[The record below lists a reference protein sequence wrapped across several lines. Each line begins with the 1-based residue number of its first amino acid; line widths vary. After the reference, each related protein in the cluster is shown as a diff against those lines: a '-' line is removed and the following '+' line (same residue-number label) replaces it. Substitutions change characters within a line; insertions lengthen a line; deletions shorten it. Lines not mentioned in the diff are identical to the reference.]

1 MAKLTEA
8 DRQLVRELAEQDMNL
23 SATARILELN
33 RYAVDWRLDLIHRET
48 GLNPRCFYD
57 LCELLDLIREE
68 ML

>member
-23 SATARILELN
+23 SATARTLGLN
-33 RYAVDWRLDLIHRET
+33 RYSVDWRLDLIYRET
-48 GLNPRCFYD
+48 GLDARCFYD

-68 ML
+68 LL